1 MYRLNVYIQEG
12 IYQTYT
18 TRYLRIHGVLQEGPY
33 IHDVK
38 QMYVLLGVCI
48 NVYVSIDVC
57 INRCMYC
64 MYQ

>member
-48 NVYVSIDVC
+48 NVYVS
-57 INRCMYC
+57 NRA
-64 MYQ
+64 